1 MTSFGVTSAIPST
14 LRKRE
19 DSFAILQGAA
29 PQDCSSMA
37 PEVTDTGKDEETEDE
52 ATRRAGNGRAV
63 AGQVDVDDE
72 GEEDEEEDE
81 EDEEPRLKYASLT
94 KRLKSVY
101 RNGDA
106 TSAFLVGGDKMIVG
120 THNGNIHVL
129 SVPSLASIRVY
140 HAHTA
145 SVSSISVSPFPP
157 PLVSPKLDAFKWNA
171 RAREASPAP
180 STPRKA
186 QDSPSTKNPQ
196 PIPVPTIPSN
206 AIYIAT
212 SSIDGN
218 VCIASLTDQKD
229 VLKRNFGRPVQA
241 VALSPDYKN
250 DRTYLS
256 GGLAGSLVLTVG
268 GRAGTTSTATTTGAA
283 ASATGWL
290 GSIGLSSN
298 TGTDKVLHS
307 SEGAISTIKW
317 SLSGDFVV
325 WVNEHGIKI
334 MRSHLHLESGETELA
349 WRRISHTDHPNR
361 PGWDEMAGTWKA
373 HVEWIDEAGLEVDDE
388 FSTNDGTLEKSV
400 DASNGQPPRTPAGKR
415 IEKLVVGWSGTIW
428 VINVHPGGT
437 GSGKGTGERKI
448 GRAEVVT
455 M

>member
-1 MTSFGVTSAIPST
+1 
-14 LRKRE
+14 
-19 DSFAILQGAA
+19 
-29 PQDCSSMA
+29 MA
-37 PEVTDTGKDEETEDE
+37 PEVTDTEKEEESEEGAPT
-52 ATRRAGNGRAV
+52 TAGNGKAPEEQR
-63 AGQVDVDDE
+63 DKNDE
-72 GEEDEEEDE
+72 GSEEEE

-129 SVPSLASIRVY
+129 SVPSLASTRVY

-145 SVSSISVSPFPP
+145 SVSSISISPFPP
-157 PLVSPKLDAFKWNA
+157 PLASTKLDALKRNS
-171 RAREASPAP
+171 RAREGSPAP

-186 QDSPSTKNPQ
+186 QDSPSSKGPQ
-196 PIPVPTIPSN
+196 QPSVPLTPSN

-218 VCIASLTDQKD
+218 VCVASLTDQKD

-241 VALSPDYKN
+241 VALSPDYKT
-250 DRTYLS
+250 DRSYLS

-268 GRAGTTSTATTTGAA
+268 GRTGTSSNATTTGAA
-283 ASATGWL
+283 AQATGWL
-290 GSIGLSSN
+290 GSIGLSAN

-307 SEGAISTIKW
+307 GEGAISTIKW
-317 SLSGDFVV
+317 SLSGDYVV
-325 WVNEHGIKI
+325 WVNEQGIKI
-334 MRSHLHLESGETELA
+334 MRSHLHLDSGETEFA
-349 WRRISHTDHPNR
+349 WKRISHTDHPNR
-361 PGWDEMAGTWKA
+361 PGWDEMAGIWKA
-373 HVEWIDEAGLEVDDE
+373 HVEWIDETGLELDDQ
-388 FSTNDGTLEKSV
+388 FPTNDGTLEKPK
-400 DASNGQPPRTPAGKR
+400 DALNGQPPKIPIGKR

-437 GSGKGTGERKI
+437 GVGKEVGERKI
-448 GRAEVVT
+448 GRAEIVT